1 MKLSLLALAPLAAA
15 GGGARGAISETLT
28 DKLRDQGLPVA
39 INFLS
44 SFKVPDLASSWGIWS
59 YGVKDIA
66 LSNIG
71 ADADIALSPVNGA
84 AGAVLTLSN
93 LKLAVQARRAE
104 LVGLPGDV
112 GEGRRAPD
120 EQRDDDGEAA

>member
-39 INFLS
+39 IDFLNA
-44 SFKVPDLASSWGIWS
+44 FKVPDLPGSWGIWS

-71 ADADIALSPVNGA
+71 ADADIRSERGA
-84 AGAVLTLSN
+84 RGQGARDARPSGPRLDR
-93 LKLAVQARRAE
+93 AVCLEECCGGRVDACCAARQVR
-104 LVGLPGDV
+104 
-112 GEGRRAPD
+112 
-120 EQRDDDGEAA
+120 